1 MQNYAETIMS
11 QYANSPIIVALIEGI
26 NTMVDPTADL
36 DNFYNMVMN
45 LSTATGYGLD
55 VWGRIVGI
63 GRNVSVD
70 LVDTDYFGFFEAED
84 FTPFNDAPFNGDGTD
99 FASYPLYD
107 ELYRQ
112 LIIMK
117 AYKNIIY
124 ATAPNINKFLST
136 IFPDQ
141 KSYYLITGTMSA
153 KYIFEFT
160 PTDFQRLVITELGI
174 LPVPCGV
181 SVEYDITEVSTTFG
195 FRGSNLQTFNN
206 GTFRS

>member
-1 MQNYAETIMS
+1 
-11 QYANSPIIVALIEGI
+11 
-26 NTMVDPTADL
+26 MVSTQ
-36 DNFYNMVMN
+36 
-45 LSTATGYGLD
+45 STATGYGLD

-63 GRNVSVD
+63 GRNVSTNLAD
-70 LVDTDYFGFFEAED
+70 ADYFGFFEAED
-84 FTPFNDAPFNGDGTD
+84 FTPFNDAPFNGDGTS

-124 ATAPNINKFLST
+124 ATAPNINKFLYT
-136 IFPDQ
+136 IFDEQ
-141 KSYYLITGTMSA
+141 RAYYKITGVMSA

-160 PTDFQRLVITELGI
+160 PTDFQHLVIFDLDI

-181 SVEYDITEVSTTFG
+181 SVEYEVDVVSETFG

>member
-1 MQNYAETIMS
+1 MS
-11 QYANSPIIVALIEGI
+11 QYANSPIIIKLIEGI
-26 NTMVDPTADL
+26 NDMIDPTADL
-36 DNFYNMVMN
+36 NNFYKMVMD

-70 LVDTDYFGFFEAED
+70 LSGTKYFGFNEAKK
-84 FTPFNDAPFNGDGTD
+84 FTPFNTAPFNGDGTS
-99 FASYPLYD
+99 FASFPLTD
-107 ELYRQ
+107 TMYRQ
-112 LIIMK
+112 IIIVK

-136 IFPDQ
+136 IF
-141 KSYYLITGTMSA
+141 SGSRAYYKITGVMSA

-160 PTDFQRLVITELGI
+160 LTKFQRIIIFNLDL

-181 SVEYDITEVSTTFG
+181 SVEYEIDAVSETFG

-206 GTFRS
+206 GSFRS